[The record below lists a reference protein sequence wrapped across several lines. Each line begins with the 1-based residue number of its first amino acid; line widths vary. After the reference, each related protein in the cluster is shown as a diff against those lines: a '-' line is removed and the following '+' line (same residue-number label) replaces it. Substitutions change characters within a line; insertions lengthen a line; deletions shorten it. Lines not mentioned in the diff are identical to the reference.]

1 MNLVIYSF
9 GGVMDLFEYQGKSLY
24 QKFNINHPNS
34 KLIKNL
40 NDLNDPIDLNFPV
53 VVKAQVQVGGRGKA
67 GGIKVAKDI
76 NELTQYSEEILG
88 MDIKGHKVEILLLEE
103 ASNILEEYYISFTL
117 DRSEKKYLIMLSA
130 KGGMDIEQVA
140 EENPD
145 DLIKFHVSPSE
156 KLTSST
162 ISELINKANLNK
174 DHEESLSEIIENL
187 YLMFTEGD
195 CDLVEVNPLAIT
207 DNGVMALD
215 SKVSLDMNAKYK
227 HPYFDD
233 FEQEIPIP
241 ESEKNAKE
249 KGLNFIKLDGSVG
262 IIGNGA
268 GLVMSTLDVVAE
280 NGGKAANFLD
290 IGGGAKAETVS
301 SALEVLEADQ
311 NVKSVLIN
319 IFGGI
324 TRCDLVAEGII
335 EATKGKELVWP
346 IIIRLDGTN
355 SLEGLEI
362 LRANPNEKI
371 FIEESMDSAAKLAV
385 QKGL

>member
-1 MNLVIYSF
+1 
-9 GGVMDLFEYQGKSLY
+9 MDLFEYQGKSLY

-40 NDLNDPIDLNFPV
+40 NDLNDPINLNFPV

-145 DLIKFHVSPSE
+145 DLVKFHVSPSE

-174 DHEESLSEIIENL
+174 DHEDSLSEIIENL

-324 TRCDLVAEGII
+324 TRCDLVAEGIV

-346 IIIRLDGTN
+346 VIIRLDGTN

-362 LRANPNEKI
+362 LKANPNEKI

>member
-1 MNLVIYSF
+1 
-9 GGVMDLFEYQGKSLY
+9 MDLFEYQGKSLY

-40 NDLNDPIDLNFPV
+40 NDLHDPINLNFPV

-145 DLIKFHVSPSE
+145 DLVKFHVSPSE

-346 IIIRLDGTN
+346 VIIRLDGTN

-362 LRANPNEKI
+362 LKANPNEKI

>member
-1 MNLVIYSF
+1 
-9 GGVMDLFEYQGKSLY
+9 MDLFEYQGKSLY

-40 NDLNDPIDLNFPV
+40 NDLNDPINLNFPV

-280 NGGKAANFLD
+280 NGGRAANFLD

>member
-1 MNLVIYSF
+1 
-9 GGVMDLFEYQGKSLY
+9 MDLFEYQGKSLY

-34 KLIKNL
+34 KLIKKL
-40 NDLNDPIDLNFPV
+40 NDLDDPINLNFPV

-145 DLIKFHVSPSE
+145 DLVKFHVSPSE

>member
-1 MNLVIYSF
+1 
-9 GGVMDLFEYQGKSLY
+9 MDLFEYQGKSLY

-40 NDLNDPIDLNFPV
+40 NDLNDPINLNFPV

-145 DLIKFHVSPSE
+145 DLVKFHVSPSE

-346 IIIRLDGTN
+346 VIIRLDGTN

-362 LRANPNEKI
+362 LKANPNEKI

>member
-1 MNLVIYSF
+1 
-9 GGVMDLFEYQGKSLY
+9 MDLFEYQGKSLY

-40 NDLNDPIDLNFPV
+40 NDLNDPVNLNFPV

-145 DLIKFHVSPSE
+145 DLVKFHVSPSE

-362 LRANPNEKI
+362 LKANPNEKI

-385 QKGL
+385 HKGL

>member
-1 MNLVIYSF
+1 
-9 GGVMDLFEYQGKSLY
+9 MDLFEYQGKSLY
-24 QKFNINHPNS
+24 QKFNINHPKS
-34 KLIKNL
+34 KIIKNL
-40 NDLNDPIDLNFPV
+40 SDLKDPINLNFPV

-67 GGIKVAKDI
+67 GGIKVAKD
-76 NELTQYSEEILG
+76 NTELTKCSEEILG

-145 DLIKFHVSPSE
+145 DLVKFHISPSE
-156 KLTSST
+156 KLTSSI

-174 DHEESLSEIIENL
+174 DHEESLSVIIENL
-187 YLMFTEGD
+187 YLMFIEGD

-249 KGLNFIKLDGSVG
+249 KGLNFIKLDGAVG

-301 SALEVLEADQ
+301 SALEVLEADK

-362 LRANPNEKI
+362 LKANPNEKI

>member
-1 MNLVIYSF
+1 
-9 GGVMDLFEYQGKSLY
+9 MDLFEYQGKSLY

-40 NDLNDPIDLNFPV
+40 NDLNDPINLNFPV

-145 DLIKFHVSPSE
+145 DLVKFHVSPSE
-156 KLTSST
+156 KLTTST

-290 IGGGAKAETVS
+290 IGGGAKADTVS

>member
-1 MNLVIYSF
+1 
-9 GGVMDLFEYQGKSLY
+9 MDLFEYQGKSLY

-40 NDLNDPIDLNFPV
+40 NDLNDPINLNFPV

-371 FIEESMDSAAKLAV
+371 FIEESMDSAAKSAV
-385 QKGL
+385 QKGF

>member
-1 MNLVIYSF
+1 
-9 GGVMDLFEYQGKSLY
+9 MDLFEYQGKSLY

-40 NDLNDPIDLNFPV
+40 NDLNDPINLNFPV

-76 NELTQYSEEILG
+76 NELSQYSEEILG

-145 DLIKFHVSPSE
+145 DLVKFHVSPSE

-174 DHEESLSEIIENL
+174 DHEDSLSEIIENL

>member
-1 MNLVIYSF
+1 
-9 GGVMDLFEYQGKSLY
+9 MDLFEYQGKSLY

-40 NDLNDPIDLNFPV
+40 NDLNDPINLNFPV

-145 DLIKFHVSPSE
+145 DLVKFHVSPSE

-324 TRCDLVAEGII
+324 TRCDLVAKGII

>member
-1 MNLVIYSF
+1 
-9 GGVMDLFEYQGKSLY
+9 MDLFEYQGKSLY

-40 NDLNDPIDLNFPV
+40 NDLNDPVNLNFPV

-76 NELTQYSEEILG
+76 NELTQYSKEILG

-145 DLIKFHVSPSE
+145 DLVKFHVSPSE
-156 KLTSST
+156 KLTPPT

-174 DHEESLSEIIENL
+174 DHEESLSEIIQNL

>member
-1 MNLVIYSF
+1 
-9 GGVMDLFEYQGKSLY
+9 MDLFEYQGKSLY

-40 NDLNDPIDLNFPV
+40 NDLNDPINLNFPV

-67 GGIKVAKDI
+67 GGIKVANNI

-145 DLIKFHVSPSE
+145 DLVKFHVSPSE

-187 YLMFTEGD
+187 YLMFKEGD

-355 SLEGLEI
+355 SLEGLKI

>member
-1 MNLVIYSF
+1 
-9 GGVMDLFEYQGKSLY
+9 MDLFEYQGKSLY

-34 KLIKNL
+34 KLIKNQ
-40 NDLNDPIDLNFPV
+40 NDLNDPINLNFPV

-145 DLIKFHVSPSE
+145 DLVKFHVSPSE

-187 YLMFTEGD
+187 FLMFTEGD

-362 LRANPNEKI
+362 LKANPNEKI